1 MKQKLDPNE
10 DRRISMLLKGEIIAV
25 GFLESWLKSR
35 REFVSV
41 TARKP

>member
-1 MKQKLDPNE
+1 LDPYEN
-10 DRRISMLLKGEIIAV
+10 RPVSALLKGEIIAV

-41 TARKP
+41 TARKS